1 MIRRPCGI
9 DKIADQWEVCRVR
22 GEMGTDFETDA
33 TTPEA
38 VGVGSP
44 WSISDT
50 NALICDAVAG
60 SRSAA

>member
-1 MIRRPCGI
+1 M
-9 DKIADQWEVCRVR
+9 E
-22 GEMGTDFETDA
+22 TYFETDA
-33 TTPEA
+33 TTLEA